1 MALKVKRLLTFL
13 ALVLA
18 ATGSRAQGSLEII
31 SLRHRTAE
39 QVIPILQPLVE
50 RGGSMTGQYNQ
61 LIVRTSPRNLADIR
75 AALEAIDRPQ
85 RRLVISVR
93 FDEAATGE
101 RSGVAVGVAPGS
113 VGVRVE
119 DSRSARDGR
128 VDQRVQVLE
137 GGRATIASGQSRPL
151 QQRQVIRTPGG
162 VIVQDSTTMQEIA
175 TGFEVVPRVSG
186 KNVMLEIAP
195 QRETPGA
202 FGTVHSHRAATTVSA
217 PLGEWFEIGGTAQ
230 SSDRDQR
237 GILSSAQSRGTESRR
252 IWVKVEELAN

>member
-1 MALKVKRLLTFL
+1 
-13 ALVLA
+13 
-18 ATGSRAQGSLEII
+18 
-31 SLRHRTAE
+31 
-39 QVIPILQPLVE
+39 VE
-50 RGGSMTGQYNQ
+50 RGGSLTGQYNQ

-93 FDEAATGE
+93 FEDAATGE
-101 RSGVAVGVAPGS
+101 RSGVAVDRA
-113 VGVRVE
+113 GVRIAE
-119 DSRSARDGR
+119 SRSARDDR

-151 QQRQVIRTPGG
+151 PQRQVIRTPGG
-162 VIVQDSTTMQEIA
+162 VVIQDNVAIQEIA
-175 TGFEVVPRVSG
+175 TGFEVVPRMSG
-186 KNVMLEIAP
+186 RNVMLEIAP

-202 FGTVHSHRAATTVSA
+202 FGAVQSHRAATTVSA